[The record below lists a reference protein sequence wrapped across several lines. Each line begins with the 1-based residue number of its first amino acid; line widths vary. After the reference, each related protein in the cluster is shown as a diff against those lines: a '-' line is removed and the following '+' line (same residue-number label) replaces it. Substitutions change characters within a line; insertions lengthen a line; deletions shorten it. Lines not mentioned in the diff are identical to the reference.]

1 MKARDLRVNGVR
13 LHLLE
18 DGKGP
23 LVLLLHGFPET
34 SYAWRKQ
41 LPALA
46 ARFRVVAPDLRGYG
60 ESERPTRVVDYRA
73 TAVVEDIVSLIRE
86 LGDGPAHVIGHDWG
100 GGIAWATAQLHPE
113 VVDRLV
119 VLNCPHP
126 ARFER
131 ELRSLSRQLLRS
143 WYILF
148 FQLPFIPERL
158 LLRDGAAP
166 LARMLRGSAL
176 RASTFS
182 VDDLLEYRRAFSLP
196 GAASAAINY
205 YRALFRDAVTGRTPP
220 SGTIIRAPTLLIWA
234 EKDVA
239 LGTELTSDM
248 ERLFSD
254 EFRIE
259 YVPNTS
265 HWVMEER
272 PGLVNRLL
280 IDFLRP

>member
-1 MKARDLRVNGVR
+1 MRAGNLRVNGVR
-13 LHLLE
+13 LHFLE

-41 LPALA
+41 MPALA
-46 ARFRVVAPDLRGYG
+46 AHFRVVAPDLRGYG
-60 ESERPTRVVDYRA
+60 ESERPRRAVDYRA
-73 TAVVEDIVSLIRE
+73 MTLVQDVIGLIRE
-86 LGDGPAHVIGHDWG
+86 LGRGRAHVVGHDWG
-100 GGIAWATAQLHPE
+100 GGLAWATAQHHPE

-126 ARFER
+126 ARFEH

-148 FQLPFIPERL
+148 FQLPLIPERV

-166 LARMLRGSAL
+166 LARMLRRSAL
-176 RASTFS
+176 RANTFTD
-182 VDDLLEYRRAFSLP
+182 DDLLEYRRAFSLP
-196 GAASAAINY
+196 GAATAAINY
-205 YRALFRDAVTGRTPP
+205 YRALFRDAATGRTPP
-220 SGTIIRAPTLLIWA
+220 SATIIDAPTLLIWA

-239 LGTELTSDM
+239 LGTELTTGM
-248 ERLFSD
+248 EALFSS
-254 EFRIE
+254 EFRVE

-272 PGLVNRLL
+272 PELVNRLL
-280 IDFLRP
+280 LEFLGR